1 MVVVLANSATSI
13 FAGFT
18 IFSFLGYMAYVLG
31 VDVDAVASDG
41 PGLAFVAY
49 PEALT
54 QVKLDNLLS
63 LINSIFKVG
72 NGAVYWSI
80 LFFAM
85 LLSLGLST
93 MFATLQTIITCCSDA
108 FPKVSNLFNIGL
120 VTLTF

>member
-31 VDVDAVASDG
+31 VDVDDVASDG

-54 QVKLDNLLS
+54 QVKLNILLYFAIASRILRIPMEYIDFICS
-63 LINSIFKVG
+63 LES
-72 NGAVYWSI
+72 
-80 LFFAM
+80 
-85 LLSLGLST
+85 
-93 MFATLQTIITCCSDA
+93 
-108 FPKVSNLFNIGL
+108 
-120 VTLTF
+120 

>member
-31 VDVDAVASDG
+31 VDVDDVASDG

-54 QVKLDNLLS
+54 QVKLTKTYQKLL
-63 LINSIFKVG
+63 KR
-72 NGAVYWSI
+72 
-80 LFFAM
+80 
-85 LLSLGLST
+85 
-93 MFATLQTIITCCSDA
+93 
-108 FPKVSNLFNIGL
+108 
-120 VTLTF
+120 

>member
-18 IFSFLGYMAYVLG
+18 IFSFLGYMAHVLG

-54 QVKLDNLLS
+54 QVSFVRS
-63 LINSIFKVG
+63 LISSVKFD
-72 NGAVYWSI
+72 
-80 LFFAM
+80 F
-85 LLSLGLST
+85 
-93 MFATLQTIITCCSDA
+93 
-108 FPKVSNLFNIGL
+108 
-120 VTLTF
+120 

>member
-31 VDVDAVASDG
+31 VDVDDVASDG

-54 QVKLDNLLS
+54 QVKLIKIVKPLKVR
-63 LINSIFKVG
+63 IFETFNFIRGVFEVAK
-72 NGAVYWSI
+72 
-80 LFFAM
+80 
-85 LLSLGLST
+85 
-93 MFATLQTIITCCSDA
+93 SD
-108 FPKVSNLFNIGL
+108 
-120 VTLTF
+120 